1 MFSDLQNE
9 FDKVVDKLSNWLG
22 QLIVMLP
29 NLVVAILLLI
39 LFYFIGKGLRNVLTG
54 TLKRVSD
61 NYTINNF
68 LGTLLFVSMVVVG
81 LFFAL
86 GVLQLDRTVT
96 SLLAGVGIAGLAIG
110 LAFKDIAA
118 NFLAGIYLAIKSPIN
133 DGDLIEYDEHYGTV
147 KKIGLR
153 ALTMQTLQGQD
164 IVIPNRFIMENAF
177 IHYTINGVRRVDL
190 AVGIS
195 YGDDLEKVQKVTLET
210 INKLEH
216 LKGKPVDFYYTEFG
230 SSSINFVV
238 RYWVNFNKE
247 TDYLQAMSQG
257 IIQLKKAFD
266 QNDITITF
274 PIRTLDFGIK
284 GGEKLSEMLV
294 NAHKETQQNGSSS

>member
-257 IIQLKKAFD
+257 IIQVKKAFD